1 MIEARNVSLE
11 YNDHGKIV
19 YACRD
24 VNLRIAKGEFV
35 GVLGPSGSG
44 KSSLLYLLSGLKE
57 PTAGSVLFEG
67 KPYTHLSE
75 RERAEIRRKRFGFVF
90 QYPYLVGFLTALENV
105 IAGAEALEP
114 PRDRAKALLSEMGLG
129 EKMHR
134 LPSELSGGE
143 RQRVCVARALLWDPD
158 VVFADEPTASLDAAT
173 GREVVRQL
181 VERRR
186 GALVMVTHDPRIL
199 GGADRILRIEGGLV
213 TETSVEVAETADSRV
228 EEG

>member
-1 MIEARNVSLE
+1 VIEASGVSLE
-11 YNDHGKIV
+11 YNDHGKVV

-24 VNLRIAKGEFV
+24 VSLRIRSGEFI

-57 PTAGSVLFEG
+57 PTAGRVLFEG
-67 KPYTHLSE
+67 KPYSALSE
-75 RERAEIRRKRFGFVF
+75 RERADLRRKRFGFVF
-90 QYPYLVGFLTALENV
+90 QYPYLIGFLSAIENV
-105 IAGAEALEP
+105 IAGAEEISPARE
-114 PRDRAKALLSEMGLG
+114 RAEALLADMGLG
-129 EKMHR
+129 DKMHR

-199 GGADRILRIEGGLV
+199 SGADRILRIEGGV
-213 TETSVEVAETADSRV
+213 VREEPVEVATAEQAES
-228 EEG
+228 